1 MKRRL
6 LAAGGLLACAIA
18 AADTSA
24 VSPTGFLVT
33 HRRAVDATPKQLF
46 AAIGRVDR
54 WWDAEHTYSGD
65 AANMSIDLGA
75 GGCFCERW
83 SGGSIEHARVIYVA
97 DDKVVRLQGGLG
109 PLQPLGANGV
119 LDFAIKVVDGRTQ
132 LALTYR
138 VSGAPD
144 AALDKW
150 AAAVD
155 RVLGEQATRL
165 QTFAETGRPT
175 R

>member
-1 MKRRL
+1 MKPSL
-6 LAAGGLLACAIA
+6 LAAGWLLACGIVGAE
-18 AADTSA
+18 TSA
-24 VSPTGFLVT
+24 VSPSGFVVT
-33 HRRAVDATPKQLF
+33 HRRTVDATPKQVF
-46 AAIGRVDR
+46 AAIGRIDR
-54 WWDAEHTYSGD
+54 WWDGEHTYSGD
-65 AANMSIDLGA
+65 AANLSLDLGA

-83 SGGSIEHARVIYVA
+83 SAGSIEHARVIYVG
-97 DDKVVRLQGGLG
+97 DDKIVRLQGGLG
-109 PLQPLGANGV
+109 PLQELAATGV
-119 LDFAIKVVDGRTQ
+119 LDLAVKAVDGKTL

-155 RVLGEQATRL
+155 RVLGEQAARL
-165 QTFAETGRPT
+165 HSFVETGRPT